1 MGTLIAKAYPT
12 SLLAKAADHV
22 YVECGTG
29 KKAWGC
35 WGGKTDG
42 RELRTGTGS
51 TKRADAIAQ
60 PDERAGIKCY
70 LVNGVCH
77 QSANRILLPA
87 SITASAAR
95 GYWISEALF
104 GTYGRVGTWPCKA
117 PFRQHANVT
126 GDFAVC
132 VRPEARSARAR
143 ATRRGVAPALT
154 AEQRL
159 EWQYVQGV
167 LRLYGTAS
175 RTLRARS
182 VAPADARQFHQALFM
197 HMAEFQLG
205 PMLNRQLATRLRRV
219 HTKTEKA
226 RGKLQSALS
235 AKEMPMG
242 EYVRA
247 FNRQTIAFQEEMA
260 NLMTREQY
268 VSMFDLK
275 RGVTV
280 LLADPEIVR
289 KAYGR

>member
-35 WGGKTDG
+35 WGGKTGG
-42 RELRTGTGS
+42 RELRAGTGS
-51 TKRADAIAQ
+51 TKRADAIAE

-104 GTYGRVGTWPCKA
+104 GTYGRVGSWPCKA
-117 PFRQHANVT
+117 PFRQYASVT
-126 GDFAVC
+126 GDFAAC
-132 VRPEARSARAR
+132 VPPATRAARQRSARRR
-143 ATRRGVAPALT
+143 AAPALT

-167 LRLYGTAS
+167 LRLYATAA
-175 RTLRARS
+175 RTFRARS
-182 VAPADARQFHQALFM
+182 LAPADARQFHQALFM

-219 HTKTEKA
+219 HARTETA
-226 RGKLQSALS
+226 RGKLESALS
-235 AKEMPMG
+235 TKEMPMR

-268 VSMFDLK
+268 ESMFNLK
-275 RGVTV
+275 RGDTV
-280 LLADPEIVR
+280 LLADPEIVK
-289 KAYGR
+289 KAYGQ